1 MRVLLIGSVLVLA
14 LASACGGDDDDDD
27 DDVVSAD
34 AAVDV
39 DAAGDVDASAALSIP
54 DPGTAN
60 ADWGF
65 TVGFGEPCCSDPSTA
80 YPVGIVTAHA
90 GYVQGDIDDADHD
103 FFYVFKTGPAYTEF
117 VWTGGI
123 DMNYLHLHEGAGL
136 VFGAEV
142 PATVSTPS
150 SGTWPVSPNTIY
162 VLELN
167 SNTGG
172 FF

>member
-1 MRVLLIGSVLVLA
+1 MRILVVGLVLA
-14 LASACGGDDDDDD
+14 CACGGGDDDDDD
-27 DDVVSAD
+27 VVTA
-34 AAVDV
+34 
-39 DAAGDVDASAALSIP
+39 DAAGDIDADPGAPDATGGIAIP
-54 DPGTAN
+54 DPGA
-60 ADWGF
+60 ADGDWGLG
-65 TVGFGEPCCSDPSTA
+65 VPFGEPCCSEPGTA
-80 YPVGIVTAHA
+80 YQVGIVTVHA

-117 VWTGGI
+117 QWAGGI
-123 DMNYLHLHEGAGL
+123 DMNFLHLHEGAGL

-142 PATVSTPS
+142 TPTVSTAS
-150 SGTWPVSPNTIY
+150 SGTWPVSPDTIY